1 MISYHNLSV
10 LYVSNA
16 ADASDDNTGLTP
28 VSMPDGNGPF
38 RTIPKALERVE
49 ELRRVGVLQPVSIQL
64 VGGEYCLEE
73 TLSINERVCDV
84 TIEPYA
90 GQRVVLCGGRRITG
104 FAPAFFNGQECFAA
118 HIPAVEDGSWSF
130 TDLYVDGLRADFTR
144 YPTEGYLY
152 PEDVE
157 DRREELQRGSKWFIA
172 KEGDIPS
179 FRNVE
184 DCFISFC
191 HYWVDEH
198 TPIESYDPQNR
209 RVTFAYKSRYT
220 IAGEK
225 GSSSALEYYMENV
238 AEQFLHPNEWYL
250 DRPSG
255 MLYYIPRS
263 PQQTAESIQV
273 YAPILSQFFSI
284 AGRTQSNQQ
293 VRGIRLR
300 NLEFHCTRGD
310 YASVQS
316 VGGVPG
322 EPMASDGQGVSNADG
337 AIRFENAH
345 GCSMEGCVVRNYG
358 LHGAVVG
365 KGCSLVSITGSSFYD
380 GGAGGIRISGGS
392 AEEDPVSHT
401 RGIQVSD
408 CSISHCGRRYMSACG
423 ILITH
428 GMECTIS
435 HNNISDLYYTGI
447 SCGWVWGYKDS
458 VSRDNR
464 IEKNHIWNL
473 GQGVLSDM
481 GGVYLLG
488 KQPGTV
494 VSGNLIHDIKS
505 RHYGGWALYTDE
517 GSSYMTLENNVC
529 YNTSNNCYHQH
540 YGSMNRV
547 CNNIFAF
554 SEGAMMCV
562 TRAEMHLSIIF
573 ERNIVYA
580 DGSQIFDLKKEHFA
594 ANTVGSANN
603 LYFDRQN
610 PSPVFFRLDGA
621 KKSLEDAQG
630 YGMEYGSLVADPLF
644 RAPERYDFTLLEGSP
659 ANKIGFQSIDLS
671 DVGVRNQ

>member
-10 LYVSNA
+10 FYVSNA
-16 ADASDDNTGLTP
+16 AGASDENTGLTP
-28 VSMPDGNGPF
+28 AAMPDGNGPF
-38 RTIPKALERVE
+38 RTISKALERIAQ
-49 ELRRVGVLQPVSIQL
+49 LRRVGVLQPISIQL
-64 VGGEYCLEE
+64 VGGEYFLDE
-73 TLSINERVCDV
+73 TLTIDEQVWDV

-90 GQRVVLCGGRRITG
+90 GEKAILCGGRRITG
-104 FAPAFFNGQECFAA
+104 FVPATFNGHSCFAA
-118 HIPAVEDGSWSF
+118 HIPAVEDGSWKF

-144 YPTEGYLY
+144 YPAEGHLY

-157 DRREELQRGSKWFIA
+157 NHREELGSGSKWFVA
-172 KEGDIPS
+172 REGDIPN

-198 TPIESYDPQNR
+198 TPIEAYDPHTR
-209 RVTFAYKSRYT
+209 RVTMAYRSRFT
-220 IAGEK
+220 IAGPRD
-225 GSSSALEYYMENV
+225 SASALEYSIENV
-238 AEQFLHPNEWYL
+238 AEQFQHPNEWYL
-250 DRPSG
+250 DRSAG
-255 MLYYIPRS
+255 MLYYIPRNS
-263 PQQTAESIQV
+263 EQTPENIQV
-273 YAPILSQFFSI
+273 YAPVLSKFI
-284 AGRTQSNQQ
+284 AVAGRAQSDRQ
-293 VRGIRLR
+293 VRGIRLK

-310 YASVQS
+310 YASVQWVDGS
-316 VGGVPG
+316 AG
-322 EPMASDGQGVSNADG
+322 EPCASDGQAVANAG
-337 AIRFENAH
+337 GILTFENAH
-345 GCSMEGCVVRNYG
+345 GCSVEGCVLRNYG

-365 KGCSLVSITGSSFYD
+365 KGCSLISITKTRFYD

-392 AEEDPVSHT
+392 AEEVPETYT
-401 RGIQVSD
+401 RGVQVSD

-428 GMECTIS
+428 GMECAIS

-447 SCGWVWGYKDS
+447 SCGWVWGYRDS

-529 YNTSNNCYHQH
+529 YNTSNNSYHQH

-547 CNNIFAF
+547 RNNIFAF
-554 SEGAMMCV
+554 SDGAMMCV

-573 ERNIVYA
+573 ERNIVYS
-580 DGSQIFDLKKEHFA
+580 DGSPLFDLKKEHIA
-594 ANTVGSANN
+594 ANTVGTADN

-610 PSPVFFRLDGA
+610 PSPVFFQLDGE
-621 KKSLEDAQG
+621 KKHFEDARR

-644 RAPERYDFTLLEGSP
+644 RDAEHYDFTLQEGSP
-659 ANKIGFQSIDLS
+659 AEKIGFRPIDLS
-671 DVGVRNQ
+671 DVGVR